1 MNTSTAKQT
10 LQQLR
15 SRSVLSPDE
24 EFLYIEALEYLIE
37 ETQDS
42 DYMVEL
48 GGYYYEKRIYDKA
61 LKYYEMAYA
70 HGNTWSAEGLGY
82 IWYYGRTGVRDY
94 EKAFRYYSEAAE
106 NGELRSAVKVAD
118 MYKNGY
124 YVEKDMGRYEAALKQ
139 AYEKVRDTTNL
150 GDPLP
155 EICTRLARI
164 HKDRGEYIEAEN
176 LYLEAK
182 WFLAQKIRYTGF
194 FGDLNTM
201 KWLVQDLYTICEF
214 DENDFDLF
222 DLYYVLQEPHTVR
235 FCYAGKI
242 CTIEAVS
249 MEDSIIVHFMDRWY
263 RSVDDFF
270 QKAQIG
276 QERITAI
283 AGRMYGF
290 EVIQ

>member
-1 MNTSTAKQT
+1 MNVSTAKQT

-15 SRSVLSPDE
+15 TRSVLSPDE

-37 ETQDS
+37 ETQNS
-42 DYMVEL
+42 EYMVEL
-48 GGYYYEKRIYDKA
+48 GGYYYGKRIYDKA

-70 HGNTWSAEGLGY
+70 HGNTWAAEGLGY
-82 IWYYGRTGVRDY
+82 IWYYGRTGVKDY
-94 EKAFRYYSEAAE
+94 EKAFRYYSEAAK

-118 MYKNGY
+118 MYKNGF
-124 YVEKDMGRYEAALKQ
+124 YVEKNMDQYETVLKQ
-139 AYEKVRDTTNL
+139 AYEKVKDTENL

-155 EICTRLARI
+155 EIYTRLARI
-164 HKDRGEYIEAEN
+164 HKDRGEFIEAEN
-176 LYLEAK
+176 LYMEAK

-201 KWLVQDLYTICEF
+201 KWLVQDLYTICEP
-214 DENDFDLF
+214 DENDLDLF
-222 DLYYVLQEPHTVR
+222 DLYYVLQEPHTIR
-235 FCYAGKI
+235 FCYTGQI
-242 CTIEAVS
+242 YTIEAVT

-276 QERITAI
+276 QELITAI
-283 AGRMYGF
+283 ASQLYGF
-290 EVIQ
+290 EVIK